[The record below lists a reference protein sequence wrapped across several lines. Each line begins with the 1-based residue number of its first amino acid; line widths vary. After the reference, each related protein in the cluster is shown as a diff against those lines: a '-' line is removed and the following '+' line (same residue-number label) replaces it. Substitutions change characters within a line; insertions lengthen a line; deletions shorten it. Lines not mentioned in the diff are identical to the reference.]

1 MLSGSLIN
9 SGSVVR
15 ILAIYGRSEETWSRK
30 KKLKEKRDPAL
41 KRISIPFACSS
52 LLRLKQSKGRF
63 SGGAWVAR
71 GAALSSLS
79 SSTVLQFKAK
89 KELATIYM
97 DGPAA
102 LPDIFD
108 RIFFPF
114 VSFMACLLHVF
125 MMVEDQERNIREGSS
140 HYSIQRLPAF
150 KGRTSFFVSTKLSNY
165 VYTSVG
171 ADCLR

>member
-1 MLSGSLIN
+1 MLSGSLTN
-9 SGSVVR
+9 SGSVDR

-108 RIFFPF
+108 RIFF
-114 VSFMACLLHVF
+114 SFCLFYGLSSSRVY
-125 MMVEDQERNIREGSS
+125 DGRRSREE
-140 HYSIQRLPAF
+140 
-150 KGRTSFFVSTKLSNY
+150 
-165 VYTSVG
+165 YTRRVL
-171 ADCLR
+171 ALQYPTFARI